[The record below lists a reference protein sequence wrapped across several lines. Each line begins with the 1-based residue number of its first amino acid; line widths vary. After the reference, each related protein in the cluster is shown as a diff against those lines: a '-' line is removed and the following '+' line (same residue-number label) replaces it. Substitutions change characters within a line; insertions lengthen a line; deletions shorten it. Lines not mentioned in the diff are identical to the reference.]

1 MKPVK
6 INPELG
12 KVKERLFMGLELW
25 QIGNLLLAVLVS
37 LVAVLLLP
45 DMGMLKGVL
54 SAIPAFPFVLVA
66 VKPIYGLQGLQ
77 LVSAFLHCIWNSRPL
92 RYESEEWKGVNKHC

>member
-1 MKPVK
+1 MKDIK

-25 QIGNLLLAVLVS
+25 QIGNLLLAVLMS
-37 LVAVLLLP
+37 LGAVLILP
-45 DMGMLKGVL
+45 DIGMMKGVL

-77 LVSAFLHCIWNSRPL
+77 LATAFIHSLLNSRPL
-92 RYESEEWKGVNKHC
+92 RYESEEWREVNKHC